1 MALFSS
7 DNDDKKLSQGSSVK
21 SSSLLSSKDTVS
33 KDAFS
38 KPAVSKYESSSA
50 LNSSTSTVK
59 TLNPT
64 SSSPFA
70 SSSAGS
76 NLTGS
81 TFTGNTVNSS
91 ATRSSAF
98 SSTASATRTTS
109 SVGTLNNT
117 RPTGSAFGSTL
128 NTSSNSTSRFQSS
141 STLNTAT
148 GSSLT
153 TGSSLNR
160 TSLGTS
166 PLRTASATTSSLGA
180 TAPKSTFSSTQTLS
194 SRATATSTLSGTR
207 PASTLSSVSSL
218 SSARTNT
225 TTTARPSAFGSTR
238 STQTTSSFTPRAT
251 TSSSFSSTTT
261 STLRSGTSGSSFTA
275 RPATSSFGSATTA
288 TSSTSAS
295 ATSSFSSSTSDFTR
309 KIEQA
314 KAALSTVPKVRPVS
328 VTRDGKTSLV
338 TEKQEVTDVQYRR
351 FAAFIEEKCG
361 IVLGEGKQYL
371 VNSRLS
377 SLLSKFRVQT
387 VDDLINKAMEE
398 KPNNKAQ
405 EEVIDAMTTNETLW
419 FRDTYPYKALENII
433 LPELAKKAKYPV
445 RIWSAACSSGQEPYS
460 IGMVIQEQMS
470 KMLHIDPKQTQII
483 GTDLSPEMLSICRR
497 GQYDVHALSRGL
509 SAERKEK
516 FFRPTHHPNM
526 MAIDSRVKS
535 MVEFRPMNL
544 LGSYALMGRFDVIFC
559 RNVLIYFSNEVK
571 ADILRKL
578 TMCLNPGGYLILGST
593 ETLVG
598 VSDKYEMMRC
608 NPGIIY
614 HLKPQK
620 YAF

>member
-1 MALFSS
+1 LNSTT
-7 DNDDKKLSQGSSVK
+7 Q
-21 SSSLLSSKDTVS
+21 
-33 KDAFS
+33 
-38 KPAVSKYESSSA
+38 SSA
-50 LNSSTSTVK
+50 
-59 TLNPT
+59 
-64 SSSPFA
+64 
-70 SSSAGS
+70 
-76 NLTGS
+76 
-81 TFTGNTVNSS
+81 
-91 ATRSSAF
+91 
-98 SSTASATRTTS
+98 
-109 SVGTLNNT
+109 
-117 RPTGSAFGSTL
+117 
-128 NTSSNSTSRFQSS
+128 SRFQSS
-141 STLNTAT
+141 STLNRSTLGNSTLRSTASAASTTAT
-148 GSSLT
+148 SSFGSTAPRSSFT
-153 TGSSLNR
+153 TGSSLAAR
-160 TSLGTS
+160 SG
-166 PLRTASATTSSLGA
+166 ATSSV
-180 TAPKSTFSSTQTLS
+180 SST
-194 SRATATSTLSGTR
+194 TR
-207 PASTLSSVSSL
+207 PASTLSS
-218 SSARTNT
+218 ARTT
-225 TTTARPSAFGSTR
+225 TASATARPSAF
-238 STQTTSSFTPRAT
+238 TSSRSAQTNSTFASRAT
-251 TSSSFSSTTT
+251 TSALSSTTAGA
-261 STLRSGTSGSSFTA
+261 SSLRTATSGSTLSSRT
-275 RPATSSFGSATTA
+275 TSSSFGSATSRLNS
-288 TSSTSAS
+288 TSSNASSSNAFSAS
-295 ATSSFSSSTSDFTR
+295 AQDFTR

-314 KAALSTVPKVRPVS
+314 KAALSTVPRVRPIS
-328 VTRDGKTSLV
+328 INRDGKTTLV

-351 FAAFIEEKCG
+351 FAAFVEEKCG

-387 VDDLINKAMEE
+387 VDDLINMAMEE
-398 KPNNKAQ
+398 RPNNKAQ

-419 FRDTYPYKALENII
+419 FRDTYPYKALESII

-460 IGMVIQEQMS
+460 IGMIIQEQMS

-509 SAERKEK
+509 SPERKEK
-516 FFRPTHHPNM
+516 FFRPTHTPNM

-598 VSDKYEMMRC
+598 VSDKYEMLRC

-620 YAF
+620 YAFN

>member
-7 DNDDKKLSQGSSVK
+7 DNNDKKLSQGSQVK
-21 SSSLLSSKDTVS
+21 SSSFLSSKNADG
-33 KDAFS
+33 
-38 KPAVSKYESSSA
+38 SA
-50 LNSSTSTVK
+50 SNRVTSTVK
-59 TLNPT
+59 TLNPR

-70 SSSAGS
+70 
-76 NLTGS
+76 T
-81 TFTGNTVNSS
+81 
-91 ATRSSAF
+91 
-98 SSTASATRTTS
+98 SSTARSSSFMSTT
-109 SVGTLNNT
+109 T
-117 RPTGSAFGSTL
+117 RPTGVSTQTTLSSTRPLGSTL
-128 NTSSNSTSRFQSS
+128 NSTAQSSVARAQSS
-141 STLNTAT
+141 STLNRST
-148 GSSLT
+148 
-153 TGSSLNR
+153 
-160 TSLGTS
+160 LGNST
-166 PLRTASATTSSLGA
+166 LRPSASATSTATPSSFGSTASRSFFDTSSSLA
-180 TAPKSTFSSTQTLS
+180 SRPSASSSLSST
-194 SRATATSTLSGTR
+194 TR
-207 PASTLSSVSSL
+207 PASTLFS
-218 SSARTNT
+218 RTT
-225 TTTARPSAFGSTR
+225 TAATTARPSAFTSSR
-238 STQTTSSFTPRAT
+238 SAQTGSSFTPRAT
-251 TSSSFSSTTT
+251 TSALNSTVAGTSSLRTATPSSVFSSRTT
-261 STLRSGTSGSSFTA
+261 S
-275 RPATSSFGSATTA
+275 SSFGSANA
-288 TSSTSAS
+288 RLNSTSSNTSGSTPFSAS
-295 ATSSFSSSTSDFTR
+295 TQEFTR

-314 KAALSTVPKVRPVS
+314 KAALSTVPKVRPIS
-328 VTRDGKTSLV
+328 INRDGKTSLV

-351 FAAFIEEKCG
+351 FAAFVEEKCG
-361 IVLGEGKQYL
+361 IVLGDGKQYL

-387 VDDLINKAMEE
+387 VDELINLAMEE
-398 KPNNKAQ
+398 KTNNKAQ

-419 FRDTYPYKALENII
+419 FRDTYPYKALETII

-460 IGMVIQEQMS
+460 IGMIIQEQMS

-509 SAERKEK
+509 SPERKEK
-516 FFRPTHHPNM
+516 FFRSTHNPNM

-559 RNVLIYFSNEVK
+559 RNVLIYFSNDVK

-598 VSDKYEMMRC
+598 VADKYEMMRC

>member
-7 DNDDKKLSQGSSVK
+7 DNNDKKLSQGSQVK
-21 SSSLLSSKDTVS
+21 SSSLLSSKNADG
-33 KDAFS
+33 
-38 KPAVSKYESSSA
+38 SA
-50 LNSSTSTVK
+50 SNRVTSTVK
-59 TLNPT
+59 TLNPR

-70 SSSAGS
+70 
-76 NLTGS
+76 T
-81 TFTGNTVNSS
+81 
-91 ATRSSAF
+91 
-98 SSTASATRTTS
+98 SSTAKSSSFTSTT
-109 SVGTLNNT
+109 T
-117 RPTGSAFGSTL
+117 RPTGVSTQTTLSSTRPLGSTL
-128 NTSSNSTSRFQSS
+128 DSTAQSSVARAQSS
-141 STLNTAT
+141 STLNRSTL
-148 GSSLT
+148 GNSSLRP
-153 TGSSLNR
+153 S
-160 TSLGTS
+160 
-166 PLRTASATTSSLGA
+166 ASATSTATPSSFGSTAPRSFFDTSSSLA
-180 TAPKSTFSSTQTLS
+180 SRPSASSSLSST
-194 SRATATSTLSGTR
+194 TR
-207 PASTLSSVSSL
+207 PASTLFS
-218 SSARTNT
+218 RTT
-225 TTTARPSAFGSTR
+225 TVATTARPSAFTSSR
-238 STQTTSSFTPRAT
+238 STQTGSSFTPRAT
-251 TSSSFSSTTT
+251 TSALNSTVARTSPLRTATPSSVFSSRTT
-261 STLRSGTSGSSFTA
+261 S
-275 RPATSSFGSATTA
+275 SSFGSANA
-288 TSSTSAS
+288 RLNSTSSNTSGSTPFSAS
-295 ATSSFSSSTSDFTR
+295 TQEFTR

-314 KAALSTVPKVRPVS
+314 KAALSTVPKVRPIS
-328 VTRDGKTSLV
+328 INRDGKTSLV

-351 FAAFIEEKCG
+351 FAAFVEEKCG
-361 IVLGEGKQYL
+361 IVLGDGKQYL

-387 VDDLINKAMEE
+387 VDDLINLAMEE

-419 FRDTYPYKALENII
+419 FRDTYPYKALETII

-460 IGMVIQEQMS
+460 IGMIIQEQMS

-509 SAERKEK
+509 SPERKEK
-516 FFRPTHHPNM
+516 FFRPTHNPNM

-559 RNVLIYFSNEVK
+559 RNVLIYFSNDVK

-598 VSDKYEMMRC
+598 VADKYEMMRC

>member
-7 DNDDKKLSQGSSVK
+7 DNNDKKLSQGSQVK
-21 SSSLLSSKDTVS
+21 SSSFLSSKNAD
-33 KDAFS
+33 D
-38 KPAVSKYESSSA
+38 SA
-50 LNSSTSTVK
+50 SNRVTSTVK
-59 TLNPT
+59 TLNPR

-70 SSSAGS
+70 
-76 NLTGS
+76 T
-81 TFTGNTVNSS
+81 
-91 ATRSSAF
+91 
-98 SSTASATRTTS
+98 SSTARSSSFTSTT
-109 SVGTLNNT
+109 T
-117 RPTGSAFGSTL
+117 RPTGVSTQTTLSSTRPLGSTL
-128 NTSSNSTSRFQSS
+128 NSTAQSSVARAQSS
-141 STLNTAT
+141 STLNRST
-148 GSSLT
+148 
-153 TGSSLNR
+153 
-160 TSLGTS
+160 LGNST
-166 PLRTASATTSSLGA
+166 LRPSASATSTATPSSFGSTASRSFFDTSSSLA
-180 TAPKSTFSSTQTLS
+180 SRPSASSSLSST
-194 SRATATSTLSGTR
+194 TR
-207 PASTLSSVSSL
+207 PASTLFS
-218 SSARTNT
+218 RTT
-225 TTTARPSAFGSTR
+225 TAATTARPSAFTSSR
-238 STQTTSSFTPRAT
+238 SAQTGSSFTPRAT
-251 TSSSFSSTTT
+251 TSALNSTVAGTSSLRTATPSSVFSSRTT
-261 STLRSGTSGSSFTA
+261 S
-275 RPATSSFGSATTA
+275 SSFGSANA
-288 TSSTSAS
+288 RLNSTSSNTSGSTPFSAS
-295 ATSSFSSSTSDFTR
+295 TQEFTR

-314 KAALSTVPKVRPVS
+314 KAALSTVPKVRPIS
-328 VTRDGKTSLV
+328 INRDGKTSLV

-351 FAAFIEEKCG
+351 FAAFVEEKCG
-361 IVLGEGKQYL
+361 IVLGDGKQYL

-387 VDDLINKAMEE
+387 VDDLINLAMEE

-419 FRDTYPYKALENII
+419 FRDTYPYKALETII

-460 IGMVIQEQMS
+460 IGMIIQEQMS

-509 SAERKEK
+509 SPERKEK
-516 FFRPTHHPNM
+516 FFRSTHNPNM

-559 RNVLIYFSNEVK
+559 RNVLIYFSNDVK
-571 ADILRKL
+571 TDILRKL

-598 VSDKYEMMRC
+598 VADKYEMMRC

>member
-7 DNDDKKLSQGSSVK
+7 DNNDKKLSQGSQVK
-21 SSSLLSSKDTVS
+21 SSSLLSSKNADG
-33 KDAFS
+33 
-38 KPAVSKYESSSA
+38 SA
-50 LNSSTSTVK
+50 SNRVTSIVK
-59 TLNPT
+59 TLNPR

-70 SSSAGS
+70 
-76 NLTGS
+76 T
-81 TFTGNTVNSS
+81 
-91 ATRSSAF
+91 
-98 SSTASATRTTS
+98 SSTARSSSFTSTT
-109 SVGTLNNT
+109 T
-117 RPTGSAFGSTL
+117 RPTGVSTQTTLSSTRPLGSTL
-128 NTSSNSTSRFQSS
+128 NSTAQSSVARAQSS
-141 STLNTAT
+141 STI
-148 GSSLT
+148 
-153 TGSSLNR
+153 NR
-160 TSLGTS
+160 STLGNST
-166 PLRTASATTSSLGA
+166 LRPSVS
-180 TAPKSTFSSTQTLS
+180 
-194 SRATATSTLSGTR
+194 ATSTATPSSFGSTAPRSFFDTSSSLASRPSASSSLSSTTR
-207 PASTLSSVSSL
+207 PASTLFS
-218 SSARTNT
+218 RTT
-225 TTTARPSAFGSTR
+225 TAATTARPSAFTSSR
-238 STQTTSSFTPRAT
+238 SAQTGSSFTPRAT
-251 TSSSFSSTTT
+251 TSALNSTVAGTSSLRTATPSSVFSSRTT
-261 STLRSGTSGSSFTA
+261 S
-275 RPATSSFGSATTA
+275 SSFGSANA
-288 TSSTSAS
+288 RLNSTSSNTSGSTPFSAS
-295 ATSSFSSSTSDFTR
+295 TQEFTR

-314 KAALSTVPKVRPVS
+314 KAALSTVPKVRPIS
-328 VTRDGKTSLV
+328 INRDGKTSLV

-351 FAAFIEEKCG
+351 FAAFVEEKCG
-361 IVLGEGKQYL
+361 IVLGDGKQYL

-387 VDDLINKAMEE
+387 VDDLINLAMEE

-419 FRDTYPYKALENII
+419 FRDTYPYKALETII

-460 IGMVIQEQMS
+460 IGMIIQEQMS

-509 SAERKEK
+509 SPERKEK
-516 FFRPTHHPNM
+516 FFRPTHNPNM

-559 RNVLIYFSNEVK
+559 RNVLIYFSNDVK

-598 VSDKYEMMRC
+598 VADKYEMMRC

>member
-1 MALFSS
+1 MSS
-7 DNDDKKLSQGSSVK
+7 R
-21 SSSLLSSKDTVS
+21 
-33 KDAFS
+33 
-38 KPAVSKYESSSA
+38 
-50 LNSSTSTVK
+50 
-59 TLNPT
+59 PT
-64 SSSPFA
+64 SSSF
-70 SSSAGS
+70 
-76 NLTGS
+76 
-81 TFTGNTVNSS
+81 
-91 ATRSSAF
+91 
-98 SSTASATRTTS
+98 
-109 SVGTLNNT
+109 
-117 RPTGSAFGSTL
+117 
-128 NTSSNSTSRFQSS
+128 
-141 STLNTAT
+141 
-148 GSSLT
+148 
-153 TGSSLNR
+153 
-160 TSLGTS
+160 
-166 PLRTASATTSSLGA
+166 
-180 TAPKSTFSSTQTLS
+180 
-194 SRATATSTLSGTR
+194 
-207 PASTLSSVSSL
+207 
-218 SSARTNT
+218 
-225 TTTARPSAFGSTR
+225 
-238 STQTTSSFTPRAT
+238 
-251 TSSSFSSTTT
+251 
-261 STLRSGTSGSSFTA
+261 
-275 RPATSSFGSATTA
+275 
-288 TSSTSAS
+288 AS
-295 ATSSFSSSTSDFTR
+295 ATSRLNSTSSNTSSSNPFSASTQEFTR

-314 KAALSTVPKVRPVS
+314 KAALSSVPKVRPIS
-328 VTRDGKTSLV
+328 INRDGKTSLV

-351 FAAFIEEKCG
+351 FAAFVEEKCG

-387 VDDLINKAMEE
+387 VDDLINLAMEE
-398 KPNNKAQ
+398 KTNNKAQ

-419 FRDTYPYKALENII
+419 FRDTYPYKALETII
-433 LPELAKKAKYPV
+433 LPELAKRAKYPV

-460 IGMVIQEQMS
+460 IGMIIQEQMS

-509 SAERKEK
+509 SPERKEK
-516 FFRPTHHPNM
+516 FFRSTHNPNM

-620 YAF
+620 YAFN

>member
-7 DNDDKKLSQGSSVK
+7 DNNDKKLSQGSQVK
-21 SSSLLSSKDTVS
+21 SSSLLSSKNADG
-33 KDAFS
+33 
-38 KPAVSKYESSSA
+38 SA
-50 LNSSTSTVK
+50 SNRVTSTVK
-59 TLNPT
+59 TLNPR

-70 SSSAGS
+70 
-76 NLTGS
+76 T
-81 TFTGNTVNSS
+81 
-91 ATRSSAF
+91 
-98 SSTASATRTTS
+98 SSTARSSSFTSTT
-109 SVGTLNNT
+109 T
-117 RPTGSAFGSTL
+117 RPTGVSTQTTLSSTRPLGSTL
-128 NTSSNSTSRFQSS
+128 NSTAQSSVARAQSS
-141 STLNTAT
+141 STLNRSTLGNSTLRPSAPATSTAT
-148 GSSLT
+148 PSSFGSTAPRSFFDTSSSLASRPSA
-153 TGSSLNR
+153 SS
-160 TSLGTS
+160 S
-166 PLRTASATTSSLGA
+166 
-180 TAPKSTFSSTQTLS
+180 FSST
-194 SRATATSTLSGTR
+194 TR
-207 PASTLSSVSSL
+207 SASTLFS
-218 SSARTNT
+218 RTT
-225 TTTARPSAFGSTR
+225 TVATTARPSAFTSSR
-238 STQTTSSFTPRAT
+238 STQTGSSFTPGATTSALNSTAAGTSSLRTATPSSVFSSRT
-251 TSSSFSSTTT
+251 TSSSF
-261 STLRSGTSGSSFTA
+261 GSANA
-275 RPATSSFGSATTA
+275 RLNSTSSNT
-288 TSSTSAS
+288 
-295 ATSSFSSSTSDFTR
+295 SSSTPFSASTQEFTR

-314 KAALSTVPKVRPVS
+314 KAALSTVPKVRPIS
-328 VTRDGKTSLV
+328 INRDGKTSLV

-351 FAAFIEEKCG
+351 FAAFVEEKCG
-361 IVLGEGKQYL
+361 IVLGDGKQYL

-387 VDDLINKAMEE
+387 VDDLINLAMEE

-419 FRDTYPYKALENII
+419 FRDTYPYKALETII

-460 IGMVIQEQMS
+460 IGMIIQEQMS

-509 SAERKEK
+509 SPERKEK
-516 FFRPTHHPNM
+516 FFRPTHNPNM

-559 RNVLIYFSNEVK
+559 RNVLIYFSNDVK

-598 VSDKYEMMRC
+598 VADKYEMMRC

>member
-7 DNDDKKLSQGSSVK
+7 DNNDKKLSQGSQVK
-21 SSSLLSSKDTVS
+21 SSSLLSSKNADG
-33 KDAFS
+33 
-38 KPAVSKYESSSA
+38 SA
-50 LNSSTSTVK
+50 SNRVTSTVK
-59 TLNPT
+59 TLNPR

-70 SSSAGS
+70 
-76 NLTGS
+76 T
-81 TFTGNTVNSS
+81 
-91 ATRSSAF
+91 
-98 SSTASATRTTS
+98 SSTARSSSFTSTT
-109 SVGTLNNT
+109 T
-117 RPTGSAFGSTL
+117 RPTGVSTQTTLSSTRPLGSTL
-128 NTSSNSTSRFQSS
+128 NSTAQSSVARAQSS
-141 STLNTAT
+141 STLNRST
-148 GSSLT
+148 
-153 TGSSLNR
+153 
-160 TSLGTS
+160 LGNST
-166 PLRTASATTSSLGA
+166 LRPSA
-180 TAPKSTFSSTQTLS
+180 P
-194 SRATATSTLSGTR
+194 ATSTATPSSFGSTAPRSFFDTSSSLASR
-207 PASTLSSVSSL
+207 PSASSSL
-218 SSARTNT
+218 SSTTRSASTLFSRTT
-225 TTTARPSAFGSTR
+225 TVATTARPSAFTSSR
-238 STQTTSSFTPRAT
+238 STQTGSSFTPGATTSALNSTAAGTSSLRTATPSSVFSSRT
-251 TSSSFSSTTT
+251 TSSSF
-261 STLRSGTSGSSFTA
+261 GSANA
-275 RPATSSFGSATTA
+275 RLNSTSSNT
-288 TSSTSAS
+288 
-295 ATSSFSSSTSDFTR
+295 SSSTPFSASTQEFTR

-314 KAALSTVPKVRPVS
+314 KAALSTVPKVRPIS
-328 VTRDGKTSLV
+328 INRDGKTSLV

-351 FAAFIEEKCG
+351 FAAFVEEKCG
-361 IVLGEGKQYL
+361 IVLGDGKQYL

-387 VDDLINKAMEE
+387 VDDLINLAMEE

-419 FRDTYPYKALENII
+419 FRDTYPYKALKTII

-460 IGMVIQEQMS
+460 IGMIIQEQMS

-509 SAERKEK
+509 SPERKEK
-516 FFRPTHHPNM
+516 FFRPTHNPNM

-559 RNVLIYFSNEVK
+559 RNVLIYFSNDVK

-598 VSDKYEMMRC
+598 VADKYEMMRC

>member
-7 DNDDKKLSQGSSVK
+7 DNNDKKLSQGSQVK
-21 SSSLLSSKDTVS
+21 SSSLLSSKNADG
-33 KDAFS
+33 
-38 KPAVSKYESSSA
+38 SA
-50 LNSSTSTVK
+50 SNRVTSTVK
-59 TLNPT
+59 TLNPR
-64 SSSPFA
+64 SSPPFA
-70 SSSAGS
+70 
-76 NLTGS
+76 T
-81 TFTGNTVNSS
+81 
-91 ATRSSAF
+91 
-98 SSTASATRTTS
+98 SSTARSSSFTSTT
-109 SVGTLNNT
+109 T
-117 RPTGSAFGSTL
+117 RPTGVSTQTTLSSTRPLGSTL
-128 NTSSNSTSRFQSS
+128 NSTAQSSVARAQSS
-141 STLNTAT
+141 STLNRST
-148 GSSLT
+148 
-153 TGSSLNR
+153 
-160 TSLGTS
+160 LGNST
-166 PLRTASATTSSLGA
+166 LRPSASATSTATPSSFGSTAPRSFFDTSSSLA
-180 TAPKSTFSSTQTLS
+180 SRPSASSILSST
-194 SRATATSTLSGTR
+194 TR
-207 PASTLSSVSSL
+207 PASTLFS
-218 SSARTNT
+218 RTT
-225 TTTARPSAFGSTR
+225 TVATTARPSAFTISR
-238 STQTTSSFTPRAT
+238 STQTGSSFTPRAT
-251 TSSSFSSTTT
+251 TSALNSTVAGTSSLRTATPSSVFSSRTT
-261 STLRSGTSGSSFTA
+261 S
-275 RPATSSFGSATTA
+275 SSFGSANA
-288 TSSTSAS
+288 RLNSTSSNTSGSTPFSAS
-295 ATSSFSSSTSDFTR
+295 TQEFTR

-314 KAALSTVPKVRPVS
+314 KAALSTVPKVRPIS
-328 VTRDGKTSLV
+328 INRDGKTSLV

-351 FAAFIEEKCG
+351 FAAFVEEKCG
-361 IVLGEGKQYL
+361 IVLGDGKQYL

-387 VDDLINKAMEE
+387 VDDLINLAMEE

-419 FRDTYPYKALENII
+419 FRDTYPYKALETII

-460 IGMVIQEQMS
+460 IGMIIQEQMS

-509 SAERKEK
+509 SPERKEK
-516 FFRPTHHPNM
+516 FFRPTHNPNM

-559 RNVLIYFSNEVK
+559 RNVLIYFSNDVK

-598 VSDKYEMMRC
+598 VADKYEMMRC

>member
-7 DNDDKKLSQGSSVK
+7 DNDDKKLSQGSQVK
-21 SSSLLSSKDTVS
+21 SSSLLSSKNTDG
-33 KDAFS
+33 
-38 KPAVSKYESSSA
+38 SA
-50 LNSSTSTVK
+50 LNRATSTVK
-59 TLNPT
+59 TLNQT

-70 SSSAGS
+70 
-76 NLTGS
+76 T
-81 TFTGNTVNSS
+81 
-91 ATRSSAF
+91 
-98 SSTASATRTTS
+98 SSTARTS
-109 SVGTLNNT
+109 SFASTAT
-117 RPTGSAFGSTL
+117 RPTGISSQTPLGSTRPLGSTL
-128 NTSSNSTSRFQSS
+128 TSTAQSSASRFQSS
-141 STLNTAT
+141 STLNRSTA
-148 GSSLT
+148 G
-153 TGSSLNR
+153 N
-160 TSLGTS
+160 
-166 PLRTASATTSSLGA
+166 
-180 TAPKSTFSSTQTLS
+180 
-194 SRATATSTLSGTR
+194 STLRPSVSATR
-207 PASTLSSVSSL
+207 PASTLSSS
-218 SSARTNT
+218 RMT
-225 TTTARPSAFGSTR
+225 TTTATARPSAFTSTR
-238 STQTTSSFTPRAT
+238 STQTSTSFTPRST
-251 TSSSFSSTTT
+251 TSALNSTLAGTSSLRTATPSSTLSSRPT
-261 STLRSGTSGSSFTA
+261 S
-275 RPATSSFGSATTA
+275 SSFGSATSRLNS
-288 TSSTSAS
+288 TSSNTSSSNPFSAS
-295 ATSSFSSSTSDFTR
+295 TQEFTR

-314 KAALSTVPKVRPVS
+314 KAALSSVPKVRPIS
-328 VTRDGKTSLV
+328 INRDGKTSLV

-351 FAAFIEEKCG
+351 FAAFVEEKCG

-387 VDDLINKAMEE
+387 VDDLINLAMEE

-419 FRDTYPYKALENII
+419 FRDTYPYKALETII
-433 LPELAKKAKYPV
+433 LPELAKRAKYPV

-460 IGMVIQEQMS
+460 IGMIIQEQMS

-509 SAERKEK
+509 SPERKEK
-516 FFRPTHHPNM
+516 FFRTTHNPNM

-620 YAF
+620 YAFN

>member
-7 DNDDKKLSQGSSVK
+7 DNNDKKLSQGSQVK
-21 SSSLLSSKDTVS
+21 SSSLLSSKNADG
-33 KDAFS
+33 
-38 KPAVSKYESSSA
+38 SA
-50 LNSSTSTVK
+50 SNRVTSTVK
-59 TLNPT
+59 TLNPR

-70 SSSAGS
+70 
-76 NLTGS
+76 T
-81 TFTGNTVNSS
+81 
-91 ATRSSAF
+91 
-98 SSTASATRTTS
+98 SSTARSSSFTSTT
-109 SVGTLNNT
+109 T
-117 RPTGSAFGSTL
+117 RPTGVSTQTTLSSTRPLGSTL
-128 NTSSNSTSRFQSS
+128 NSTAQSSVARAQSS
-141 STLNTAT
+141 STLNRST
-148 GSSLT
+148 
-153 TGSSLNR
+153 
-160 TSLGTS
+160 LGNST
-166 PLRTASATTSSLGA
+166 LRPSASATSTATPSSFGLTAPRSFFDTSSSLA
-180 TAPKSTFSSTQTLS
+180 SRPSASSSLSST
-194 SRATATSTLSGTR
+194 TR
-207 PASTLSSVSSL
+207 PASTLFS
-218 SSARTNT
+218 RTT
-225 TTTARPSAFGSTR
+225 TAATTARPSAFTSSR
-238 STQTTSSFTPRAT
+238 STQTGSSFTPRAT
-251 TSSSFSSTTT
+251 TSALNSTAAAGTSSLRTATPSSVFSSRTT
-261 STLRSGTSGSSFTA
+261 S
-275 RPATSSFGSATTA
+275 SSFGSANA
-288 TSSTSAS
+288 RLNSTSSNTSGSTPFSAS
-295 ATSSFSSSTSDFTR
+295 TQEFTR

-314 KAALSTVPKVRPVS
+314 KAALSTVPKVRPIS
-328 VTRDGKTSLV
+328 INRDGKTSLV

-351 FAAFIEEKCG
+351 FAAFVEEKCG
-361 IVLGEGKQYL
+361 IVLGDGKQYL

-387 VDDLINKAMEE
+387 VDDLINLAMEE

-419 FRDTYPYKALENII
+419 FRDTYPYKALETII

-460 IGMVIQEQMS
+460 IGMIIQEQMS

-509 SAERKEK
+509 SPERKEK
-516 FFRPTHHPNM
+516 FFRPTHNPNM

-559 RNVLIYFSNEVK
+559 RNVLIYFSNDVK

-598 VSDKYEMMRC
+598 VADKYEMMRC

>member
-7 DNDDKKLSQGSSVK
+7 DNDDKKLSQGSQVK
-21 SSSLLSSKDTVS
+21 SSSLLSSKNTDG
-33 KDAFS
+33 
-38 KPAVSKYESSSA
+38 SA
-50 LNSSTSTVK
+50 LNRATSTVK
-59 TLNPT
+59 TLNQT

-70 SSSAGS
+70 I
-76 NLTGS
+76 
-81 TFTGNTVNSS
+81 
-91 ATRSSAF
+91 
-98 SSTASATRTTS
+98 SSTARTS
-109 SVGTLNNT
+109 SFASTAT
-117 RPTGSAFGSTL
+117 RPTGISSQTPLGSTRPLGSTL
-128 NTSSNSTSRFQSS
+128 TSTAQSSASRFQSS
-141 STLNTAT
+141 STLNRSTAGNST
-148 GSSLT
+148 LRPSVSA
-153 TGSSLNR
+153 
-160 TSLGTS
+160 TST
-166 PLRTASATTSSLGA
+166 ATTSSFGS
-180 TAPKSTFSSTQTLS
+180 TAPRSSFTTSSSLASRPSATSSLS
-194 SRATATSTLSGTR
+194 SATR
-207 PASTLSSVSSL
+207 PASTLSSS
-218 SSARTNT
+218 RMT
-225 TTTARPSAFGSTR
+225 TTTATARPSAFTSTR
-238 STQTTSSFTPRAT
+238 STQTSTSFTPRST
-251 TSSSFSSTTT
+251 TSALNSTLAGTSSLRTATPSSTLSSRPT
-261 STLRSGTSGSSFTA
+261 S
-275 RPATSSFGSATTA
+275 SSFGSATSRLNS
-288 TSSTSAS
+288 TSSNTSSSNPFSAS
-295 ATSSFSSSTSDFTR
+295 TQEFTR

-314 KAALSTVPKVRPVS
+314 KAALSTVPKVRPIS
-328 VTRDGKTSLV
+328 INRDGKTSLV

-351 FAAFIEEKCG
+351 FAAFVEEKCG

-387 VDDLINKAMEE
+387 VDDLINLAMEE

-419 FRDTYPYKALENII
+419 FRDTYPYKALETII
-433 LPELAKKAKYPV
+433 LPELAKRAKYPV

-460 IGMVIQEQMS
+460 IGMIIQEQMS

-509 SAERKEK
+509 SPERKEK
-516 FFRPTHHPNM
+516 FFRTTHNPNM

-620 YAF
+620 YAFN

>member
-7 DNDDKKLSQGSSVK
+7 DNDDKKLSQGSQVK
-21 SSSLLSSKDTVS
+21 SSSLLSSRNTDG
-33 KDAFS
+33 
-38 KPAVSKYESSSA
+38 SA
-50 LNSSTSTVK
+50 LNRATSTVK

-70 SSSAGS
+70 TSSTARSSSFSSSAARPASTSAPGS
-76 NLTGS
+76 L
-81 TFTGNTVNSS
+81 
-91 ATRSSAF
+91 
-98 SSTASATRTTS
+98 SST
-109 SVGTLNNT
+109 
-117 RPTGSAFGSTL
+117 RPLGSTL
-128 NTSSNSTSRFQSS
+128 NSTTQSSASRFQSS
-141 STLNTAT
+141 STLNRSTLGNSTLRSTASAASTTAT
-148 GSSLT
+148 SSFGSTAPRSSFT
-153 TGSSLNR
+153 TGSSLAAR
-160 TSLGTS
+160 SG
-166 PLRTASATTSSLGA
+166 ATSSV
-180 TAPKSTFSSTQTLS
+180 SST
-194 SRATATSTLSGTR
+194 TR
-207 PASTLSSVSSL
+207 PASTLSS
-218 SSARTNT
+218 ARTT
-225 TTTARPSAFGSTR
+225 TASATARPSAF
-238 STQTTSSFTPRAT
+238 TSSRSAQTNSTFASRAT
-251 TSSSFSSTTT
+251 TSALSSTTAGA
-261 STLRSGTSGSSFTA
+261 SSLRTATSGSTLSSRT
-275 RPATSSFGSATTA
+275 TSSSFGSATSRLNS
-288 TSSTSAS
+288 TSSNASSSNAFSAS
-295 ATSSFSSSTSDFTR
+295 AQDFTR

-314 KAALSTVPKVRPVS
+314 KAALSTVPRVRPIS
-328 VTRDGKTSLV
+328 INRDGKTTLV

-351 FAAFIEEKCG
+351 FAAFVEEKCG

-387 VDDLINKAMEE
+387 VDDLINMAMEE
-398 KPNNKAQ
+398 RPNNKAQ

-419 FRDTYPYKALENII
+419 FRDTYPYKALESII

-460 IGMVIQEQMS
+460 IGMIIQEQMS

-509 SAERKEK
+509 SPERKEK
-516 FFRPTHHPNM
+516 FFRPTHTPNM

-598 VSDKYEMMRC
+598 VSDKYEMLRC

-620 YAF
+620 YAFN

>member
-7 DNDDKKLSQGSSVK
+7 DNNDKKLSQGSQVK
-21 SSSLLSSKDTVS
+21 SSSLLSSKNADG
-33 KDAFS
+33 
-38 KPAVSKYESSSA
+38 SA
-50 LNSSTSTVK
+50 SNRVTSTVK
-59 TLNPT
+59 TLNPR

-70 SSSAGS
+70 
-76 NLTGS
+76 T
-81 TFTGNTVNSS
+81 
-91 ATRSSAF
+91 
-98 SSTASATRTTS
+98 SSTAKSSSFTSTT
-109 SVGTLNNT
+109 T
-117 RPTGSAFGSTL
+117 RPTGVSTQTTLSSTRPLGSTL
-128 NTSSNSTSRFQSS
+128 NSTAQSSVARAQSS
-141 STLNTAT
+141 STLNR
-148 GSSLT
+148 S
-153 TGSSLNR
+153 N
-160 TSLGTS
+160 LGNST
-166 PLRTASATTSSLGA
+166 LRPSVS
-180 TAPKSTFSSTQTLS
+180 
-194 SRATATSTLSGTR
+194 ATSTATPSSFGSTAPRSFFDTSSSLASR
-207 PASTLSSVSSL
+207 PSASSSL
-218 SSARTNT
+218 SST
-225 TTTARPSAFGSTR
+225 TRPESTLFSKTTTAATTARPSAFTSSR
-238 STQTTSSFTPRAT
+238 STQTGSSFTPRAT
-251 TSSSFSSTTT
+251 TSALNSTVAGTSSLRTATPSSVFSSRTT
-261 STLRSGTSGSSFTA
+261 S
-275 RPATSSFGSATTA
+275 SSFGSANA
-288 TSSTSAS
+288 RLNSTSSNTSGSTPFSAS
-295 ATSSFSSSTSDFTR
+295 TQEFTR

-314 KAALSTVPKVRPVS
+314 KAALSTVPKVRPIS
-328 VTRDGKTSLV
+328 INRDGKTSLV

-351 FAAFIEEKCG
+351 FAAFVEEKCG
-361 IVLGEGKQYL
+361 IVLGDGKQYL

-387 VDDLINKAMEE
+387 VDDLINLAMEE

-419 FRDTYPYKALENII
+419 FRDTYPYKALETII

-460 IGMVIQEQMS
+460 IGMIIQEQMS

-509 SAERKEK
+509 SPERKEK
-516 FFRPTHHPNM
+516 FFRPTHNPNM

-559 RNVLIYFSNEVK
+559 RNVLIYFSNDVK

-598 VSDKYEMMRC
+598 VADKYEMMRC

>member
-7 DNDDKKLSQGSSVK
+7 DNNDKKLSQGSQVK
-21 SSSLLSSKDTVS
+21 SSSLLSSKNADG
-33 KDAFS
+33 
-38 KPAVSKYESSSA
+38 SA
-50 LNSSTSTVK
+50 SNRVTSTVK
-59 TLNPT
+59 TLNPR

-70 SSSAGS
+70 
-76 NLTGS
+76 T
-81 TFTGNTVNSS
+81 
-91 ATRSSAF
+91 
-98 SSTASATRTTS
+98 SSTARSSSFTSTT
-109 SVGTLNNT
+109 T
-117 RPTGSAFGSTL
+117 RPTGVSTQTTLSSTRPLGSTL
-128 NTSSNSTSRFQSS
+128 NSTAQSSVARAQSS
-141 STLNTAT
+141 STLNRST
-148 GSSLT
+148 
-153 TGSSLNR
+153 
-160 TSLGTS
+160 LGNST
-166 PLRTASATTSSLGA
+166 LRPPASATSTATPSSFGSTAPRSFFDTSSSLA
-180 TAPKSTFSSTQTLS
+180 SRPSASSSLSST
-194 SRATATSTLSGTR
+194 TR
-207 PASTLSSVSSL
+207 PASTLFS
-218 SSARTNT
+218 RTT
-225 TTTARPSAFGSTR
+225 TAATTARPSALNSTVAG
-238 STQTTSSFTPRAT
+238 TSSLRTATPSSVFSSRT
-251 TSSSFSSTTT
+251 TSSSFGSANARLNSTSSN
-261 STLRSGTSGSSFTA
+261 TSGSTPF
-275 RPATSSFGSATTA
+275 
-288 TSSTSAS
+288 SAS
-295 ATSSFSSSTSDFTR
+295 TQEFTR

-314 KAALSTVPKVRPVS
+314 KAALSTVPKVRPIS
-328 VTRDGKTSLV
+328 INRDGKTSLV

-351 FAAFIEEKCG
+351 FAAFVEEKCG
-361 IVLGEGKQYL
+361 IVLGDGKQYL

-387 VDDLINKAMEE
+387 VDDLINLAMEE

-419 FRDTYPYKALENII
+419 FRDTYPYKALETII

-460 IGMVIQEQMS
+460 IGMIIQEQMS

-509 SAERKEK
+509 SPERKEK
-516 FFRPTHHPNM
+516 FFRPTHNPNM

-559 RNVLIYFSNEVK
+559 RNVLIYFSNDVK

-598 VSDKYEMMRC
+598 VADKYEMMRC

>member
-1 MALFSS
+1 MAQFSS
-7 DNDDKKLSQGSSVK
+7 DNNDKKLSQGSQVK
-21 SSSLLSSKDTVS
+21 SSSLLSSKNADG
-33 KDAFS
+33 
-38 KPAVSKYESSSA
+38 SA
-50 LNSSTSTVK
+50 SNRVTSTVK
-59 TLNPT
+59 TLNPRG
-64 SSSPFA
+64 SSPFA
-70 SSSAGS
+70 
-76 NLTGS
+76 T
-81 TFTGNTVNSS
+81 
-91 ATRSSAF
+91 
-98 SSTASATRTTS
+98 SSTARNSSFTSTT
-109 SVGTLNNT
+109 T
-117 RPTGSAFGSTL
+117 RPTGVSTQTTLSSTRPLGSTL
-128 NTSSNSTSRFQSS
+128 NSTAQSSVARAQSS
-141 STLNTAT
+141 STLNRSTLGNSTLRPSASAT
-148 GSSLT
+148 ST
-153 TGSSLNR
+153 
-160 TSLGTS
+160 
-166 PLRTASATTSSLGA
+166 ATTSSFGS
-180 TAPKSTFSSTQTLS
+180 TAPRSFFDTSSSLASRPSASSSLSST
-194 SRATATSTLSGTR
+194 TR
-207 PASTLSSVSSL
+207 PASTLFS
-218 SSARTNT
+218 RTT
-225 TTTARPSAFGSTR
+225 TVATTARPSAFTSSR
-238 STQTTSSFTPRAT
+238 STQTSSSFTPRAT
-251 TSSSFSSTTT
+251 TSALNSTAAGTSSLRTATPSSVFSSRTT
-261 STLRSGTSGSSFTA
+261 S
-275 RPATSSFGSATTA
+275 SSFGSANA
-288 TSSTSAS
+288 RLNSTSSNTSGSTPFSAS
-295 ATSSFSSSTSDFTR
+295 TQEFTR

-314 KAALSTVPKVRPVS
+314 KAALSTVPKVRPIS
-328 VTRDGKTSLV
+328 INRDGKTSLV

-351 FAAFIEEKCG
+351 FAAFVEEKCG
-361 IVLGEGKQYL
+361 IVLGDGKQYL

-387 VDDLINKAMEE
+387 VDDLINLAMEE

-419 FRDTYPYKALENII
+419 FRDTYPYKALETII

-460 IGMVIQEQMS
+460 IGMIIQEQMS

-509 SAERKEK
+509 SPERKEK
-516 FFRPTHHPNM
+516 FFRSTHNPNM

-559 RNVLIYFSNEVK
+559 RNVLIYFSNDVK

-598 VSDKYEMMRC
+598 VADKYEMMRC

-620 YAF
+620 YSF

>member
-7 DNDDKKLSQGSSVK
+7 DNNDKKLSQGSQVK
-21 SSSLLSSKDTVS
+21 SSSLLSSKNADG
-33 KDAFS
+33 
-38 KPAVSKYESSSA
+38 SA
-50 LNSSTSTVK
+50 SNRVTSTVK
-59 TLNPT
+59 TLNPR

-70 SSSAGS
+70 
-76 NLTGS
+76 T
-81 TFTGNTVNSS
+81 
-91 ATRSSAF
+91 
-98 SSTASATRTTS
+98 SSTARSSSFTSTT
-109 SVGTLNNT
+109 T
-117 RPTGSAFGSTL
+117 RPTGVSTQTTLSSTRPLGSTL
-128 NTSSNSTSRFQSS
+128 NSTAQSSVARAQSS
-141 STLNTAT
+141 STI
-148 GSSLT
+148 
-153 TGSSLNR
+153 NR
-160 TSLGTS
+160 STLGNST
-166 PLRTASATTSSLGA
+166 LRPSVS
-180 TAPKSTFSSTQTLS
+180 
-194 SRATATSTLSGTR
+194 ATSTATPSSFGSTAPRSFFDTSSSLASRPSASSSLSSTTR
-207 PASTLSSVSSL
+207 PASTLFS
-218 SSARTNT
+218 RTT
-225 TTTARPSAFGSTR
+225 TAATTARPSAFTSSR
-238 STQTTSSFTPRAT
+238 SAQTGSSFTPRAT
-251 TSSSFSSTTT
+251 TSALNSTVAGTSSLRTATPSSVFSSRTT
-261 STLRSGTSGSSFTA
+261 S
-275 RPATSSFGSATTA
+275 SSFGSANA
-288 TSSTSAS
+288 RLNSTSSNTSGSTPFSAS
-295 ATSSFSSSTSDFTR
+295 TQEFTR

-314 KAALSTVPKVRPVS
+314 KAALSTVPKVRPIS
-328 VTRDGKTSLV
+328 INRDGKTSLV

-351 FAAFIEEKCG
+351 FAAFVEEKCG
-361 IVLGEGKQYL
+361 IVLGDGKQYL

-387 VDDLINKAMEE
+387 VDDLINLAMEE

-419 FRDTYPYKALENII
+419 FRDTYPYKALETII

-460 IGMVIQEQMS
+460 IGMIIQEQMS

-509 SAERKEK
+509 SPERKEK
-516 FFRPTHHPNM
+516 FFRPTHNPNM

-559 RNVLIYFSNEVK
+559 RNVLIYFSNDVK

-598 VSDKYEMMRC
+598 VADKYEMMRC
-608 NPGIIY
+608 NLGIIY

>member
-7 DNDDKKLSQGSSVK
+7 DNNDKKLSQGSQVK
-21 SSSLLSSKDTVS
+21 SSSLLSSKNADG
-33 KDAFS
+33 
-38 KPAVSKYESSSA
+38 SA
-50 LNSSTSTVK
+50 SNRVTLTVK
-59 TLNPT
+59 TLNPR

-70 SSSAGS
+70 
-76 NLTGS
+76 T
-81 TFTGNTVNSS
+81 
-91 ATRSSAF
+91 
-98 SSTASATRTTS
+98 SSTAKSSSFTSTT
-109 SVGTLNNT
+109 T
-117 RPTGSAFGSTL
+117 RPTGVSTQTTLSSTRPLGSTL
-128 NTSSNSTSRFQSS
+128 DSTAQSSVARAQSS
-141 STLNTAT
+141 STLNRST
-148 GSSLT
+148 
-153 TGSSLNR
+153 
-160 TSLGTS
+160 LGNST
-166 PLRTASATTSSLGA
+166 LRPSASATSTATPSSFGSTAPRSFFDTSSSLA
-180 TAPKSTFSSTQTLS
+180 SRPSASSSLSST
-194 SRATATSTLSGTR
+194 TR
-207 PASTLSSVSSL
+207 PASTLFS
-218 SSARTNT
+218 RTT
-225 TTTARPSAFGSTR
+225 TVATTARPSAFTSSR
-238 STQTTSSFTPRAT
+238 STQTGSSFTPRAT
-251 TSSSFSSTTT
+251 TSALNSTVAGTSSLRTATPSSVFSSRTT
-261 STLRSGTSGSSFTA
+261 S
-275 RPATSSFGSATTA
+275 SSFGSANA
-288 TSSTSAS
+288 RLNSTSSNTSGSTPFSAS
-295 ATSSFSSSTSDFTR
+295 TQEFTR

-314 KAALSTVPKVRPVS
+314 KAALSTVPKVRPIS
-328 VTRDGKTSLV
+328 INRDGKTSLV

-351 FAAFIEEKCG
+351 FAAFVEEKCG
-361 IVLGEGKQYL
+361 IVLGDGKQYL

-387 VDDLINKAMEE
+387 VDDLINLAMEE

-419 FRDTYPYKALENII
+419 FRDTYPYKALETII

-460 IGMVIQEQMS
+460 IGMIIQEQMS

-509 SAERKEK
+509 SPERKEK
-516 FFRPTHHPNM
+516 FFRPTHNPNM

-559 RNVLIYFSNEVK
+559 RNVLIYFSNDVK

-598 VSDKYEMMRC
+598 VADKYEMMRC

>member
-7 DNDDKKLSQGSSVK
+7 DNNDKKLSQGSQVK
-21 SSSLLSSKDTVS
+21 SSSLLSSKNADG
-33 KDAFS
+33 
-38 KPAVSKYESSSA
+38 SA
-50 LNSSTSTVK
+50 SNRVTSTVK
-59 TLNPT
+59 TLNPR

-70 SSSAGS
+70 
-76 NLTGS
+76 T
-81 TFTGNTVNSS
+81 
-91 ATRSSAF
+91 
-98 SSTASATRTTS
+98 SSTARSSSFTSTT
-109 SVGTLNNT
+109 T
-117 RPTGSAFGSTL
+117 RPTGVSTQTTLSSTRPLGSTL
-128 NTSSNSTSRFQSS
+128 NSTAQSSVARAQSS
-141 STLNTAT
+141 STLNRSILGNSTLRPSASATSTATPSSFGSTAPRIFFDTSSSLASRPSASSRLSSTTRSASTLFSRTTTAATTARPSAFTSSRSTQT
-148 GSSLT
+148 GSSFTPGAT
-153 TGSSLNR
+153 TSALNS
-160 TSLGTS
+160 TAAGTS
-166 PLRTASATTSSLGA
+166 PLRTATPSSV
-180 TAPKSTFSSTQTLS
+180 FSS
-194 SRATATSTLSGTR
+194 R
-207 PASTLSSVSSL
+207 
-218 SSARTNT
+218 
-225 TTTARPSAFGSTR
+225 
-238 STQTTSSFTPRAT
+238 T
-251 TSSSFSSTTT
+251 TSSSFGSANARLNSTSSN
-261 STLRSGTSGSSFTA
+261 TSGSTPF
-275 RPATSSFGSATTA
+275 
-288 TSSTSAS
+288 SAS
-295 ATSSFSSSTSDFTR
+295 TQEFTR

-314 KAALSTVPKVRPVS
+314 KAALSTVPKVRPIS
-328 VTRDGKTSLV
+328 INRDGKTSLV

-351 FAAFIEEKCG
+351 FAAFVEEKCG
-361 IVLGEGKQYL
+361 IVLGDGKQYL

-387 VDDLINKAMEE
+387 VDDLINLAMEE

-419 FRDTYPYKALENII
+419 FRDTYPYKALETII

-460 IGMVIQEQMS
+460 IGMIIQEQMS

-509 SAERKEK
+509 SPERKEK
-516 FFRPTHHPNM
+516 FFRPTHNPNM

-559 RNVLIYFSNEVK
+559 RNVLIYFSNDVK

-598 VSDKYEMMRC
+598 VADKYEMMRC

>member
-7 DNDDKKLSQGSSVK
+7 DNNDKKLSQGSQVK
-21 SSSLLSSKDTVS
+21 SSSLLSSKNADG
-33 KDAFS
+33 
-38 KPAVSKYESSSA
+38 SA
-50 LNSSTSTVK
+50 SNRVTSTVK
-59 TLNPT
+59 TLNPR

-70 SSSAGS
+70 
-76 NLTGS
+76 T
-81 TFTGNTVNSS
+81 
-91 ATRSSAF
+91 
-98 SSTASATRTTS
+98 SSTAKSSSFTSTT
-109 SVGTLNNT
+109 T
-117 RPTGSAFGSTL
+117 RPTGVSTQTTLSSTRPLGSTL
-128 NTSSNSTSRFQSS
+128 DSTAQSSVARAQSS
-141 STLNTAT
+141 STLNRST
-148 GSSLT
+148 
-153 TGSSLNR
+153 
-160 TSLGTS
+160 LGNST
-166 PLRTASATTSSLGA
+166 LRPSASATSTATPSSFGSTAPRSFFDTSSSLA
-180 TAPKSTFSSTQTLS
+180 
-194 SRATATSTLSGTR
+194 SRPS
-207 PASTLSSVSSL
+207 ASSSL
-218 SSARTNT
+218 SSTTRPANTLFSRTT
-225 TTTARPSAFGSTR
+225 TVATTARPSAFTSSR
-238 STQTTSSFTPRAT
+238 STQTGSSFTPRAT
-251 TSSSFSSTTT
+251 TSALNSTVAGTSSLRTATPSSVFSSRTT
-261 STLRSGTSGSSFTA
+261 S
-275 RPATSSFGSATTA
+275 SSFGSANA
-288 TSSTSAS
+288 RLNSTSSNTSGSTTFSAS
-295 ATSSFSSSTSDFTR
+295 TQEFTR

-314 KAALSTVPKVRPVS
+314 KAALSTVPKVRPIS
-328 VTRDGKTSLV
+328 INRDGKTSLV

-351 FAAFIEEKCG
+351 FAAFVEEKCG
-361 IVLGEGKQYL
+361 IVLGDGKQYL

-387 VDDLINKAMEE
+387 VDDLINLAMEE

-419 FRDTYPYKALENII
+419 FRDTYPYKALETII

-460 IGMVIQEQMS
+460 IGMIIQEQMS

-509 SAERKEK
+509 SPERKEK
-516 FFRPTHHPNM
+516 FFRPTHNPNM

-559 RNVLIYFSNEVK
+559 RNVLIYFSNDVK

-598 VSDKYEMMRC
+598 VADKYEMMRC

>member
-7 DNDDKKLSQGSSVK
+7 DNDDKKLSQGSQVK
-21 SSSLLSSKDTVS
+21 SSSLLSSKNTDG
-33 KDAFS
+33 
-38 KPAVSKYESSSA
+38 SA
-50 LNSSTSTVK
+50 LNRATSTVK

-70 SSSAGS
+70 SSSTA
-76 NLTGS
+76 
-81 TFTGNTVNSS
+81 
-91 ATRSSAF
+91 RSSSFA
-98 SSTASATRTTS
+98 STA
-109 SVGTLNNT
+109 T
-117 RPTGSAFGSTL
+117 RPTGTSTQTTLSGTRPLGSTL
-128 NTSSNSTSRFQSS
+128 NSTTQSSASRFQSS
-141 STLNTAT
+141 STLN
-148 GSSLT
+148 
-153 TGSSLNR
+153 R

-166 PLRTASATTSSLGA
+166 SLRSTTTRATGATTTSAFGSS
-180 TAPKSTFSSTQTLS
+180 
-194 SRATATSTLSGTR
+194 ATSTATRSSFTSNQNLASRPSAASALSSTR
-207 PASTLSSVSSL
+207 PASTLSSARTTSSTVRPSTL
-218 SSARTNT
+218 SSA
-225 TTTARPSAFGSTR
+225 
-238 STQTTSSFTPRAT
+238 QTTSSTFTPRTTSSAFSSTATGASSLRTSTPSSTLSSRT
-251 TSSSFSSTTT
+251 TSSSFVS
-261 STLRSGTSGSSFTA
+261 
-275 RPATSSFGSATTA
+275 ATSRLNN
-288 TSSTSAS
+288 TSSNTTGQNAFSAS
-295 ATSSFSSSTSDFTR
+295 AQDFTR

-314 KAALSTVPKVRPVS
+314 KAALSTVPKVRPIS
-328 VTRDGKTSLV
+328 INRDGKTSLV

-351 FAAFIEEKCG
+351 FAAFVEEKCG

-387 VDDLINKAMEE
+387 VDDLINLAMEE

-419 FRDTYPYKALENII
+419 FRDTYPYKALETII

-460 IGMVIQEQMS
+460 IGMIIQEQMS

-509 SAERKEK
+509 SPERKEK
-516 FFRPTHHPNM
+516 FFRTTHNPNM

-620 YAF
+620 YAFN

>member
-7 DNDDKKLSQGSSVK
+7 DNNDKKLSQGSQVK
-21 SSSLLSSKDTVS
+21 SSSLLSSKNADG
-33 KDAFS
+33 
-38 KPAVSKYESSSA
+38 SA
-50 LNSSTSTVK
+50 SNRVTSTVK
-59 TLNPT
+59 TLNPR

-70 SSSAGS
+70 
-76 NLTGS
+76 T
-81 TFTGNTVNSS
+81 
-91 ATRSSAF
+91 
-98 SSTASATRTTS
+98 SSTAKSSSFTSTT
-109 SVGTLNNT
+109 T
-117 RPTGSAFGSTL
+117 RPTGVSTQTTLSSTRPLGSTL
-128 NTSSNSTSRFQSS
+128 DSTAQSSVARAQSS
-141 STLNTAT
+141 STLNRST
-148 GSSLT
+148 
-153 TGSSLNR
+153 
-160 TSLGTS
+160 LGNST
-166 PLRTASATTSSLGA
+166 LRPSASATSTATPSSFGSTAPRSFFDTSSSLA
-180 TAPKSTFSSTQTLS
+180 
-194 SRATATSTLSGTR
+194 SRPS
-207 PASTLSSVSSL
+207 ASSSL
-218 SSARTNT
+218 SSTTRPANTLFSRTT
-225 TTTARPSAFGSTR
+225 TVATTARPSAFTSSR
-238 STQTTSSFTPRAT
+238 STQTGSSLTPRAT
-251 TSSSFSSTTT
+251 TSALNSTVAGTSSLRTATPSSVFSSRTT
-261 STLRSGTSGSSFTA
+261 S
-275 RPATSSFGSATTA
+275 SSFGSANARLNSTNSN
-288 TSSTSAS
+288 TSGSTPFSAS
-295 ATSSFSSSTSDFTR
+295 TQEFTR

-314 KAALSTVPKVRPVS
+314 KAALSTVPKVRPIS
-328 VTRDGKTSLV
+328 INRDGKTSLV

-351 FAAFIEEKCG
+351 FAAFVEEKCG
-361 IVLGEGKQYL
+361 IVLGDGKQYL

-387 VDDLINKAMEE
+387 VDDLINLAMEE

-419 FRDTYPYKALENII
+419 FRDTYPYKALETII

-460 IGMVIQEQMS
+460 IGMIIQEQMS

-509 SAERKEK
+509 SPERKEK
-516 FFRPTHHPNM
+516 FFRPTHNPNM

-559 RNVLIYFSNEVK
+559 RNVLIYFSNDVK

-598 VSDKYEMMRC
+598 VADKYEMMRC

>member
-7 DNDDKKLSQGSSVK
+7 DNNDKKLSQGSQVK
-21 SSSLLSSKDTVS
+21 SSSLLSSKNADG
-33 KDAFS
+33 
-38 KPAVSKYESSSA
+38 SA
-50 LNSSTSTVK
+50 SNRVTSTVK
-59 TLNPT
+59 TLNPR

-70 SSSAGS
+70 
-76 NLTGS
+76 T
-81 TFTGNTVNSS
+81 
-91 ATRSSAF
+91 
-98 SSTASATRTTS
+98 SSTARSSSFTSTT
-109 SVGTLNNT
+109 T
-117 RPTGSAFGSTL
+117 RPTGVSTQTTLSSTRPLGSTL
-128 NTSSNSTSRFQSS
+128 NSTAQSSVARAQSS
-141 STLNTAT
+141 STLNR
-148 GSSLT
+148 SI
-153 TGSSLNR
+153 
-160 TSLGTS
+160 LGNST
-166 PLRTASATTSSLGA
+166 LRPSASATSTATPSSFGSTAPRSFFDTSSSLA
-180 TAPKSTFSSTQTLS
+180 SRPSASSSLSST
-194 SRATATSTLSGTR
+194 TR
-207 PASTLSSVSSL
+207 PASTLFS
-218 SSARTNT
+218 RTT
-225 TTTARPSAFGSTR
+225 TAATTARPSAFTSSR
-238 STQTTSSFTPRAT
+238 STQTSSSFTPRAT
-251 TSSSFSSTTT
+251 TSALNSTA
-261 STLRSGTSGSSFTA
+261 SGTSSLRTATPSSVFSSRT
-275 RPATSSFGSATTA
+275 TSSSFGSANA
-288 TSSTSAS
+288 RLNSTSSNT
-295 ATSSFSSSTSDFTR
+295 SSSTPFSASTQEFTR

-314 KAALSTVPKVRPVS
+314 KAALSTVPKVRPIS
-328 VTRDGKTSLV
+328 INRDGKTSLV

-351 FAAFIEEKCG
+351 FATFVEEKCG
-361 IVLGEGKQYL
+361 IVLGDGKQYL

-387 VDDLINKAMEE
+387 VDDLINLAMEE

-419 FRDTYPYKALENII
+419 FRDTYPYKALETII

-460 IGMVIQEQMS
+460 IGMIIQEQMS

-509 SAERKEK
+509 SPERKEK
-516 FFRPTHHPNM
+516 FFRPTHNPNM
-526 MAIDSRVKS
+526 MTIDSRVKS

-559 RNVLIYFSNEVK
+559 RNVLIYFSNDVK

-598 VSDKYEMMRC
+598 VADKYEMMRC

>member
-7 DNDDKKLSQGSSVK
+7 DNNDKKLSQGSQVK
-21 SSSLLSSKDTVS
+21 SSSLLSSKNADG
-33 KDAFS
+33 
-38 KPAVSKYESSSA
+38 SA
-50 LNSSTSTVK
+50 SNRVTSTVK
-59 TLNPT
+59 TLNPR

-70 SSSAGS
+70 
-76 NLTGS
+76 T
-81 TFTGNTVNSS
+81 
-91 ATRSSAF
+91 
-98 SSTASATRTTS
+98 SSTAKSSSFTSTT
-109 SVGTLNNT
+109 T
-117 RPTGSAFGSTL
+117 RPTGVSTQTTLSSTRPLGSTL
-128 NTSSNSTSRFQSS
+128 DSTAQSSVARAQSS
-141 STLNTAT
+141 STLNRST
-148 GSSLT
+148 
-153 TGSSLNR
+153 
-160 TSLGTS
+160 LGNST
-166 PLRTASATTSSLGA
+166 LRPSASATSSATPSSFGSTAPRSFFDTSSSLA
-180 TAPKSTFSSTQTLS
+180 SKPSASSSLSST
-194 SRATATSTLSGTR
+194 TR
-207 PASTLSSVSSL
+207 PASTLFS
-218 SSARTNT
+218 RTT
-225 TTTARPSAFGSTR
+225 TVATTARPSAFTSSR
-238 STQTTSSFTPRAT
+238 STQTGSSFTPRAT
-251 TSSSFSSTTT
+251 TSALNSTVAGTSSLRTATPSSVFSSRTT
-261 STLRSGTSGSSFTA
+261 S
-275 RPATSSFGSATTA
+275 SSFGSANA
-288 TSSTSAS
+288 RLNSTSSNTSGSTPFSAS
-295 ATSSFSSSTSDFTR
+295 TQEFTR

-314 KAALSTVPKVRPVS
+314 KAALSTVPKVRPIS
-328 VTRDGKTSLV
+328 INRDGKTSLV

-351 FAAFIEEKCG
+351 FAAFVEEKCG
-361 IVLGEGKQYL
+361 IVLGDGKQYL

-387 VDDLINKAMEE
+387 VDDLINLAMEE

-419 FRDTYPYKALENII
+419 FRDTYPYKALETII

-460 IGMVIQEQMS
+460 IGMIIQEQMS

-509 SAERKEK
+509 SPERKEK
-516 FFRPTHHPNM
+516 FFRPTHNPNM

-559 RNVLIYFSNEVK
+559 RNVLIYFSNDVK

-598 VSDKYEMMRC
+598 VADKYEMMRC

>member
-7 DNDDKKLSQGSSVK
+7 DNNDKKLSQGSQVK
-21 SSSLLSSKDTVS
+21 SSSLLSSKNADG
-33 KDAFS
+33 
-38 KPAVSKYESSSA
+38 SA
-50 LNSSTSTVK
+50 SNRVTSTVK
-59 TLNPT
+59 TLNPR

-70 SSSAGS
+70 
-76 NLTGS
+76 T
-81 TFTGNTVNSS
+81 
-91 ATRSSAF
+91 
-98 SSTASATRTTS
+98 SSTAKSSSFTSTT
-109 SVGTLNNT
+109 T
-117 RPTGSAFGSTL
+117 RPTGVSTQTTLSSTRPLGSTL
-128 NTSSNSTSRFQSS
+128 DSTAQSSVARAQSS
-141 STLNTAT
+141 STLNRSTL
-148 GSSLT
+148 GNSSLRP
-153 TGSSLNR
+153 S
-160 TSLGTS
+160 
-166 PLRTASATTSSLGA
+166 ASATSTATPSSFGSTAPRSFFDTSSSLA
-180 TAPKSTFSSTQTLS
+180 SRPSASSSLSST
-194 SRATATSTLSGTR
+194 TR
-207 PASTLSSVSSL
+207 PASTLFS
-218 SSARTNT
+218 RTT
-225 TTTARPSAFGSTR
+225 TVATTARPSAFTSSR
-238 STQTTSSFTPRAT
+238 STQTGSSFTPRAT
-251 TSSSFSSTTT
+251 TSALNSTVAGTSSLRTATPSSVFSSRTT
-261 STLRSGTSGSSFTA
+261 S
-275 RPATSSFGSATTA
+275 SSFGSANA
-288 TSSTSAS
+288 RLNSTSSNTSGSTPFSAS
-295 ATSSFSSSTSDFTR
+295 TQEFTR

-314 KAALSTVPKVRPVS
+314 KAALSTVPKVRPIS
-328 VTRDGKTSLV
+328 INRDGKTSLV

-351 FAAFIEEKCG
+351 FAAFVEEKCG
-361 IVLGEGKQYL
+361 IVLGDGKQYL

-387 VDDLINKAMEE
+387 VDDLINLAMEE

-419 FRDTYPYKALENII
+419 FRDTYPYKALETII

-460 IGMVIQEQMS
+460 IGMIIQEQMS

-509 SAERKEK
+509 SPERKEK
-516 FFRPTHHPNM
+516 FFRPTHNPNM

-559 RNVLIYFSNEVK
+559 RNVLIYFSNDVK

-598 VSDKYEMMRC
+598 VADKYEMMRC

>member
-7 DNDDKKLSQGSSVK
+7 DNNDKKLSQGSQVK
-21 SSSLLSSKDTVS
+21 SSSLLSSKNADG
-33 KDAFS
+33 
-38 KPAVSKYESSSA
+38 SA
-50 LNSSTSTVK
+50 SNRVTSTVK
-59 TLNPT
+59 TLNPR

-70 SSSAGS
+70 
-76 NLTGS
+76 T
-81 TFTGNTVNSS
+81 
-91 ATRSSAF
+91 
-98 SSTASATRTTS
+98 SSTAKSSSFTSTT
-109 SVGTLNNT
+109 T
-117 RPTGSAFGSTL
+117 RPTGVSTQTTLSSTRPLGSTL
-128 NTSSNSTSRFQSS
+128 DSTAQSSVARAQSS
-141 STLNTAT
+141 STLNRST
-148 GSSLT
+148 
-153 TGSSLNR
+153 
-160 TSLGTS
+160 LGNST
-166 PLRTASATTSSLGA
+166 LRPSASATSTATPSSFGSTAPRSFFDTSLSLASRPSASSSL
-180 TAPKSTFSSTQTLS
+180 SST
-194 SRATATSTLSGTR
+194 TR
-207 PASTLSSVSSL
+207 PASTLFS
-218 SSARTNT
+218 RTT
-225 TTTARPSAFGSTR
+225 TVATTARPSAFTSSR
-238 STQTTSSFTPRAT
+238 STQTGSSFTPRAT
-251 TSSSFSSTTT
+251 TSALNSTVAGTSSLRTATPSSVFSSRTT
-261 STLRSGTSGSSFTA
+261 S
-275 RPATSSFGSATTA
+275 SSFGSANA
-288 TSSTSAS
+288 RLNSAS
-295 ATSSFSSSTSDFTR
+295 SNTSGSTPFSASTQEFTR

-314 KAALSTVPKVRPVS
+314 KAALSTVPKVRPIS
-328 VTRDGKTSLV
+328 INRDGKTSLV

-351 FAAFIEEKCG
+351 FAAFVEEKCG
-361 IVLGEGKQYL
+361 IVLGDGKQYL

-387 VDDLINKAMEE
+387 VDDLINLAMEE

-419 FRDTYPYKALENII
+419 FRDTYPYKALETII

-460 IGMVIQEQMS
+460 IGMIIQEQMS

-509 SAERKEK
+509 SPERKEK
-516 FFRPTHHPNM
+516 FFRPTHNPNM

-559 RNVLIYFSNEVK
+559 RNVLIYFSNDVK

-598 VSDKYEMMRC
+598 VADKYEMMRC

>member
-7 DNDDKKLSQGSSVK
+7 DNDDKKLSQGSQVK
-21 SSSLLSSKDTVS
+21 SSSLLSSKNTDG
-33 KDAFS
+33 
-38 KPAVSKYESSSA
+38 SA
-50 LNSSTSTVK
+50 LNRATSTVK
-59 TLNPT
+59 TLNQT

-70 SSSAGS
+70 
-76 NLTGS
+76 T
-81 TFTGNTVNSS
+81 
-91 ATRSSAF
+91 
-98 SSTASATRTTS
+98 SSTARTS
-109 SVGTLNNT
+109 SFASTAT
-117 RPTGSAFGSTL
+117 RPTGISSQTPLGSTRPLGSTL
-128 NTSSNSTSRFQSS
+128 TSTAQSSASRFQSS
-141 STLNTAT
+141 STLNRSTAGNST
-148 GSSLT
+148 LRPSVSA
-153 TGSSLNR
+153 
-160 TSLGTS
+160 TST
-166 PLRTASATTSSLGA
+166 ATTSSFGS
-180 TAPKSTFSSTQTLS
+180 TAPRSSFTTSSSLAPRPSATSSLS
-194 SRATATSTLSGTR
+194 SATR
-207 PASTLSSVSSL
+207 PASTLSSS
-218 SSARTNT
+218 RMT
-225 TTTARPSAFGSTR
+225 TTTATARPSAFTSTR
-238 STQTTSSFTPRAT
+238 STQTSTSFTPRST
-251 TSSSFSSTTT
+251 TSALNSTLAGTSSLRTATPSSTLSSRPT
-261 STLRSGTSGSSFTA
+261 S
-275 RPATSSFGSATTA
+275 SSFGSATSRLNS
-288 TSSTSAS
+288 TSSNTSSSNPSSSNPFSAS
-295 ATSSFSSSTSDFTR
+295 TQEFTR

-314 KAALSTVPKVRPVS
+314 KAALSSVPKVRPIS
-328 VTRDGKTSLV
+328 INRDGKTSLV

-351 FAAFIEEKCG
+351 FAAFVEEKCG

-387 VDDLINKAMEE
+387 VDDLINLAMEE

-419 FRDTYPYKALENII
+419 FRDTYPYKALETII
-433 LPELAKKAKYPV
+433 LPELAKRAKYPV

-460 IGMVIQEQMS
+460 IGMIIQEQMS

-509 SAERKEK
+509 SPERKEK
-516 FFRPTHHPNM
+516 FFRTTHNPNM

-578 TMCLNPGGYLILGST
+578 TMCLNPSGYLILGST

-620 YAF
+620 YAFN

>member
-7 DNDDKKLSQGSSVK
+7 DNDDKKLSQGSQVK
-21 SSSLLSSKDTVS
+21 SSSLLSSKNTDG
-33 KDAFS
+33 
-38 KPAVSKYESSSA
+38 SA
-50 LNSSTSTVK
+50 LNRATSTVK

-70 SSSAGS
+70 
-76 NLTGS
+76 T
-81 TFTGNTVNSS
+81 
-91 ATRSSAF
+91 
-98 SSTASATRTTS
+98 SSTARSSSFASTATRPAGTSTQTTLS
-109 SVGTLNNT
+109 ST
-117 RPTGSAFGSTL
+117 RPLGSTL
-128 NTSSNSTSRFQSS
+128 NSTAQSSASRFQSS
-141 STLNTAT
+141 S
-148 GSSLT
+148 
-153 TGSSLNR
+153 SLNR
-160 TSLGTS
+160 TPLGTS
-166 PLRTASATTSSLGA
+166 SLRSTTTRATGAATRSSFTSSQNLASRPGA
-180 TAPKSTFSSTQTLS
+180 VSSMS
-194 SRATATSTLSGTR
+194 STR
-207 PASTLSSVSSL
+207 PASTLSSARATGSTVRPSTL
-218 SSARTNT
+218 SS
-225 TTTARPSAFGSTR
+225 SQS
-238 STQTTSSFTPRAT
+238 TSSTFTPRT
-251 TSSSFSSTTT
+251 TSSSFSTTAT
-261 STLRSGTSGSSFTA
+261 GASTLRTATTSSTLSSRTTSSSFA
-275 RPATSSFGSATTA
+275 TA
-288 TSSTSAS
+288 TSRLNNTSSNTTGSNAFSAS
-295 ATSSFSSSTSDFTR
+295 AQDFTR

-314 KAALSTVPKVRPVS
+314 KAALSTVPKVRPIS
-328 VTRDGKTSLV
+328 INRDGKTSLV

-351 FAAFIEEKCG
+351 FAAFVEEKCG

-387 VDDLINKAMEE
+387 VDDLINLAMEE

-419 FRDTYPYKALENII
+419 FRDTYPYKALETII

-460 IGMVIQEQMS
+460 IGMIIQEQMS

-509 SAERKEK
+509 SPERKEK
-516 FFRPTHHPNM
+516 FFRTTHNPNM

-620 YAF
+620 YAFN

>member
-7 DNDDKKLSQGSSVK
+7 DNNDKKLSQGSQVK
-21 SSSLLSSKDTVS
+21 SSSLLSSKNADG
-33 KDAFS
+33 
-38 KPAVSKYESSSA
+38 SA
-50 LNSSTSTVK
+50 SNRVTSTVK
-59 TLNPT
+59 TLNPR

-70 SSSAGS
+70 
-76 NLTGS
+76 T
-81 TFTGNTVNSS
+81 
-91 ATRSSAF
+91 
-98 SSTASATRTTS
+98 SSTARSSSFTSTT
-109 SVGTLNNT
+109 T
-117 RPTGSAFGSTL
+117 RPTGVSTQTTLSSTRPLGSTL
-128 NTSSNSTSRFQSS
+128 NSTAQSSVARAQSS
-141 STLNTAT
+141 STLNR
-148 GSSLT
+148 SI
-153 TGSSLNR
+153 
-160 TSLGTS
+160 LGNST
-166 PLRTASATTSSLGA
+166 LRPSASATSTATPSSFGSTAPRSFFDTSSSLA
-180 TAPKSTFSSTQTLS
+180 SRPSASSRLSST
-194 SRATATSTLSGTR
+194 TR
-207 PASTLSSVSSL
+207 SASTLFS
-218 SSARTNT
+218 RTT
-225 TTTARPSAFGSTR
+225 TAATTARPSAFTSSR
-238 STQTTSSFTPRAT
+238 STQTGSSFTPGATTSALNSTAAGTSSLRTATPSSVFSSRT
-251 TSSSFSSTTT
+251 TSSSF
-261 STLRSGTSGSSFTA
+261 GSANA
-275 RPATSSFGSATTA
+275 RLNSTSSNTFGSTPF
-288 TSSTSAS
+288 SAS
-295 ATSSFSSSTSDFTR
+295 TQEFTR

-314 KAALSTVPKVRPVS
+314 KAALSTVPKVRPIS
-328 VTRDGKTSLV
+328 INRDGKTSLV

-351 FAAFIEEKCG
+351 FAAFVEEKCG
-361 IVLGEGKQYL
+361 IVLGDGKQYL

-387 VDDLINKAMEE
+387 VDDLINLAMEE
-398 KPNNKAQ
+398 KTNNKAQ

-419 FRDTYPYKALENII
+419 FRDTYPYKALETII

-460 IGMVIQEQMS
+460 IGMIIQEQMS

-509 SAERKEK
+509 SPERKEK
-516 FFRPTHHPNM
+516 FFRPTHNPNM

-559 RNVLIYFSNEVK
+559 RNVLIYFSNDVK

-598 VSDKYEMMRC
+598 VADKYEMMRC